1 MADIKTVLR
10 ETSVIVGINDIVLG
24 NNVTINYQE
33 YCKKINLYFDQKAIE
48 AMSVLYQVENFN
60 PDLQKILVN
69 GYKLANKIIEYF
81 EIVSINEINWHG
93 FDSQKEDPIDITI
106 NGLGFSLKE
115 DSFILENMG
124 LYKLVNLFTGSTFK
138 KMHIFEDFSPIEYKD
153 WFHITW
159 QLLIQYLQKHG
170 SWRLHDSTKNKT
182 SIIYIEDRKVYLIY
196 NVGGYREE
204 VKLKIDIDIT
214 EFEEKT
220 SSMIREQVFSKW
232 INNIISNDEKYI
244 LNKKICSEKAAENLQ
259 NYLLKNLNYNDS
271 IARFLR
277 IHDKEYYYAK
287 VTQQSVEL
295 YRVPSID
302 NYRSNIVID
311 SIIGSVPK
319 SQVNIITVFRNISS
333 NETISIRNECRF
345 SHGQFNGTPEAK
357 MYYDRGN
364 SLLAIYDKI
373 L

>member
-159 QLLIQYLQKHG
+159 QC
-170 SWRLHDSTKNKT
+170 ST
-182 SIIYIEDRKVYLIY
+182 
-196 NVGGYREE
+196 
-204 VKLKIDIDIT
+204 
-214 EFEEKT
+214 
-220 SSMIREQVFSKW
+220 
-232 INNIISNDEKYI
+232 SN
-244 LNKKICSEKAAENLQ
+244 
-259 NYLLKNLNYNDS
+259 
-271 IARFLR
+271 F
-277 IHDKEYYYAK
+277 
-287 VTQQSVEL
+287 
-295 YRVPSID
+295 
-302 NYRSNIVID
+302 SNI
-311 SIIGSVPK
+311 
-319 SQVNIITVFRNISS
+319 
-333 NETISIRNECRF
+333 C
-345 SHGQFNGTPEAK
+345 
-357 MYYDRGN
+357 
-364 SLLAIYDKI
+364 LLANN